1 MPIQVSAILL
11 AAGSSRRMEQLKQL
25 LPLHDKPIIRHCLD
39 NLITSGIENIV
50 AVLGYRGDEVLAA
63 IQEMPVQ
70 IVLNENQE
78 SEMAESVRIG
88 LRAIAEKS
96 SGVLVCLSDH
106 PLVSVD
112 TLKSLMQCFV
122 ETPDKII
129 IPLYKGKRGHPT
141 LFPRNVIEEIFEAG
155 TLRDI
160 IDKNRTMLRFLNVQD
175 EGVILDMDTK
185 EDYERIRKKIR
196 DLT

>member
-1 MPIQVSAILL
+1 M
-11 AAGSSRRMEQLKQL
+11 GQLKQL

-63 IQEMPVQ
+63 IHEMPVQ
-70 IVLNENQE
+70 IILNENQE

-112 TLKSLMQCFV
+112 TLKSLMQCFR
-122 ETPDKII
+122 EAPDKII

-160 IDKNRTMLRFLNVQD
+160 IDKNGSRLKFLKVQD

-185 EDYERIRKKIR
+185 EDYDKVLKKIGS
-196 DLT
+196 

>member
-1 MPIQVSAILL
+1 MGQP
-11 AAGSSRRMEQLKQL
+11 KQL

-39 NLITSGIENIV
+39 NLIASGIENIV
-50 AVLGYRGDEVLAA
+50 AVLGYHGDEVLAA

-112 TLKSLMQCFV
+112 TLKSLCNAFS
-122 ETPDKII
+122 KLLIKSSSLSI
-129 IPLYKGKRGHPT
+129 KGKEAT
-141 LFPRNVIEEIFEAG
+141 LPSFQEMLLKKS
-155 TLRDI
+155 LRPAH
-160 IDKNRTMLRFLNVQD
+160 
-175 EGVILDMDTK
+175 
-185 EDYERIRKKIR
+185 
-196 DLT
+196 

>member
-1 MPIQVSAILL
+1 M
-11 AAGSSRRMEQLKQL
+11 GQLKQL
-25 LPLHDKPIIRHCLD
+25 LPLHDKPIIKHCLD

-112 TLKSLMQCFV
+112 TLKSLMQCFL

-160 IDKNRTMLRFLNVQD
+160 IDKNRSRLKILNIQD

-185 EDYERIRKKIR
+185 EDYERILKKIR
-196 DLT
+196 S

>member
-1 MPIQVSAILL
+1 MSIQVSAILL
-11 AAGSSRRMEQLKQL
+11 AAGSSRRMGQLKQL

-50 AVLGYRGDEVLAA
+50 AVLGYRGDEVLAV
-63 IQEMPVQ
+63 IQEMPVH

-112 TLKSLMQCFV
+112 TLKSLMQCFR
-122 ETPDKII
+122 EAPDKII

-160 IDKNRTMLRFLNVQD
+160 IDKNGSRLKFLKVQD

-185 EDYERIRKKIR
+185 EDYDKVLKKIGS
-196 DLT
+196 

>member
-1 MPIQVSAILL
+1 M
-11 AAGSSRRMEQLKQL
+11 GQLKQL

-50 AVLGYRGDEVLAA
+50 AVLGYRGDEVLAV

-70 IVLNENQE
+70 IVLNKNQE

-106 PLVSVD
+106 PLVSID
-112 TLKSLMQCFV
+112 TLKSLMQCFR
-122 ETPDKII
+122 EAPDKII

-141 LFPRNVIEEIFEAG
+141 LFPRHAIEEIFNGG

-160 IDKNRTMLRFLNVQD
+160 IDKNRSRLRFLDVQD

-185 EDYERIRKKIR
+185 EDYDKVLKKIGSY
-196 DLT
+196 

>member
-1 MPIQVSAILL
+1 
-11 AAGSSRRMEQLKQL
+11 
-25 LPLHDKPIIRHCLD
+25 
-39 NLITSGIENIV
+39 
-50 AVLGYRGDEVLAA
+50 
-63 IQEMPVQ
+63 MPVQ

-112 TLKSLMQCFV
+112 TLKSLMQCFR
-122 ETPDKII
+122 EARDKII

-141 LFPRNVIEEIFEAG
+141 LFPRNVIEEIFEG
-155 TLRDI
+155 GILRDI
-160 IDKNRTMLRFLNVQD
+160 IDKNRSRLKFLNVQD

-185 EDYERIRKKIR
+185 EDYDKVLKKIGSY
-196 DLT
+196 

>member
-11 AAGSSRRMEQLKQL
+11 AAGSSRRMGQLKQL

-39 NLITSGIENIV
+39 NLITAGIENIV
-50 AVLGYRGDEVLAA
+50 AVLGYCGDEVLAV
-63 IQEMPVQ
+63 IQEMPVH

-160 IDKNRTMLRFLNVQD
+160 IDKNRSRLKFLNVQD
-175 EGVILDMDTK
+175 EGIILDMDTK
-185 EDYERIRKKIR
+185 EDYDKVLKKIGS
-196 DLT
+196 

>member
-112 TLKSLMQCFV
+112 TLKSLMQCFL

-160 IDKNRTMLRFLNVQD
+160 IDKNRSRLKFLNVQD

-185 EDYERIRKKIR
+185 EDYERILKKIGS
-196 DLT
+196 

>member
-1 MPIQVSAILL
+1 MGQP
-11 AAGSSRRMEQLKQL
+11 KQL

-50 AVLGYRGDEVLAA
+50 AVLGNRGDEVLAV
-63 IQEMPVQ
+63 IQEMPVK
-70 IVLNENQE
+70 IVLNKNQE

-88 LRAIAEKS
+88 LRAISENS
-96 SGVLVCLSDH
+96 SGVLICLSDH

-112 TLKSLMQCFV
+112 TLKILMQCFL

-141 LFPRNVIEEIFEAG
+141 LFPRNVIEEIFEGG

-160 IDKNRTMLRFLNVQD
+160 IDKNRSRLRFLDVQD

-185 EDYERIRKKIR
+185 EDYERILKKIR
-196 DLT
+196 N

>member
-1 MPIQVSAILL
+1 MSIQVSAILL
-11 AAGSSRRMEQLKQL
+11 AAGSSRRMGQLKQL

-112 TLKSLMQCFV
+112 TLKSLMQCFR
-122 ETPDKII
+122 EAPDKII

-141 LFPRNVIEEIFEAG
+141 LFPIHVIKEIFEAS

-160 IDKNRTMLRFLNVQD
+160 IDKNRSRLKFLNVQD

-185 EDYERIRKKIR
+185 EDYDKVLKKIGS
-196 DLT
+196 

>member
-11 AAGSSRRMEQLKQL
+11 AAGSSRRMGQLKQL

-112 TLKSLMQCFV
+112 TLKSLMQCFR
-122 ETPDKII
+122 EAPDKII

-160 IDKNRTMLRFLNVQD
+160 IDKNGSRLKFLKVQD

-185 EDYERIRKKIR
+185 EDYDKVLKKIGS
-196 DLT
+196 

>member
-1 MPIQVSAILL
+1 MGQP
-11 AAGSSRRMEQLKQL
+11 KQL
-25 LPLHDKPIIRHCLD
+25 LPLHDKPIIRHCID

-50 AVLGYRGDEVLAA
+50 AVLGNRRDEVLAV
-63 IQEMPVQ
+63 IQEMPVK
-70 IVLNENQE
+70 IVLNKNQE

-88 LRAIAEKS
+88 LRAISENS
-96 SGVLVCLSDH
+96 SGVLICLSDH

-112 TLKSLMQCFV
+112 TLKILMQCFL

-141 LFPRNVIEEIFEAG
+141 LFPRNVIEEIFNGG

-160 IDKNRTMLRFLNVQD
+160 IDKNRSRLKFLNVQD

-185 EDYERIRKKIR
+185 EDYERILKKIR
-196 DLT
+196 N

>member
-1 MPIQVSAILL
+1 M
-11 AAGSSRRMEQLKQL
+11 GQLKQL

-50 AVLGYRGDEVLAA
+50 AVLGYCGDEVLAV

-70 IVLNENQE
+70 IVFNENQE

-88 LRAIAEKS
+88 LRAIAENS
-96 SGVLVCLSDH
+96 SGVLICLSDH
-106 PLVSVD
+106 PLVSVE
-112 TLKSLMQCFV
+112 TLNGLMQCFL

-155 TLRDI
+155 TLRNI
-160 IDKNRTMLRFLNVQD
+160 IDKNRSILKFLNVQD

-185 EDYERIRKKIR
+185 EDYDKVLKKIGS
-196 DLT
+196 

>member
-1 MPIQVSAILL
+1 MGQP
-11 AAGSSRRMEQLKQL
+11 KQL

-39 NLITSGIENIV
+39 NLIASGIENIV
-50 AVLGYRGDEVLAA
+50 AVLGYHGDEVLAA

-70 IVLNENQE
+70 IVFNENQE

-112 TLKSLMQCFV
+112 TLKSLMQCFL

-160 IDKNRTMLRFLNVQD
+160 IDKNRSRLKFLNVQD

-185 EDYERIRKKIR
+185 EDYDKVLKKIGS
-196 DLT
+196 

>member
-11 AAGSSRRMEQLKQL
+11 AAGLSRRMGQLKQL

-39 NLITSGIENIV
+39 NLITAGIENIV
-50 AVLGYRGDEVLAA
+50 AVLGYHGEEVLIA

-70 IVLNENQE
+70 IVLNKDQK
-78 SEMAESVRIG
+78 SEMAESVKIG
-88 LRAIAEKS
+88 LRAIAENS

-106 PLVSVD
+106 PLISVE
-112 TLKSLMQCFV
+112 TLKSLMQCFL

-129 IPLYKGKRGHPT
+129 IPLFKGKRGHPT
-141 LFPRNVIEEIFEAG
+141 LFPRNVIEEIFGGG

-160 IDKNRTMLRFLNVQD
+160 IQKDPDRLRYLDVQD
-175 EGVILDMDTK
+175 EGVTLDMDTK
-185 EDYERIRKKIR
+185 EDYEKILKKIGS
-196 DLT
+196 

>member
-1 MPIQVSAILL
+1 M
-11 AAGSSRRMEQLKQL
+11 GQLKQL
-25 LPLHDKPIIRHCLD
+25 LPLHDKPIIKHCLD

-96 SGVLVCLSDH
+96 SGVLVYLSDH

-112 TLKSLMQCFV
+112 TLKSLMQCFL

-160 IDKNRTMLRFLNVQD
+160 IDKNRSRLKFLNVQD

-185 EDYERIRKKIR
+185 EDYDKVLKKIGSY
-196 DLT
+196 

>member
-1 MPIQVSAILL
+1 MGQP
-11 AAGSSRRMEQLKQL
+11 KQL

-50 AVLGYRGDEVLAA
+50 AVLGNRGDEVLAV
-63 IQEMPVQ
+63 IQEMPVK
-70 IVLNENQE
+70 IVLNKNQE

-88 LRAIAEKS
+88 LRAISENS
-96 SGVLVCLSDH
+96 SGVLICLSDH

-112 TLKSLMQCFV
+112 TLKILMQCFL

-141 LFPRNVIEEIFEAG
+141 LFPRNVIEEIFNGG

-160 IDKNRTMLRFLNVQD
+160 IDKNRSRLKFLNVQD
-175 EGVILDMDTK
+175 EGVVLDMDTK
-185 EDYERIRKKIR
+185 EDYDKVLKKIGS
-196 DLT
+196 

>member
-39 NLITSGIENIV
+39 NLITAGIENIV
-50 AVLGYRGDEVLAA
+50 AVLGYCGDEVLAA

-70 IVLNENQE
+70 IVFNENQE

-112 TLKSLMQCFV
+112 TLKSLMQCFL

-160 IDKNRTMLRFLNVQD
+160 IDKNRSRLKFLNVQD

-185 EDYERIRKKIR
+185 EDYDKVLKKIGS
-196 DLT
+196 

>member
-185 EDYERIRKKIR
+185 EDYDKVLKK
-196 DLT
+196 TGS

>member
-1 MPIQVSAILL
+1 MSIQVSAILL
-11 AAGSSRRMEQLKQL
+11 AAGSSRRMGQLKQL

-39 NLITSGIENIV
+39 NLITAGIENIV
-50 AVLGYRGDEVLAA
+50 AVLGYCGDEVLAV
-63 IQEMPVQ
+63 IQEMPVH

-160 IDKNRTMLRFLNVQD
+160 IDKNRSRLKFLNVQD
-175 EGVILDMDTK
+175 EGIILDMDTK
-185 EDYERIRKKIR
+185 EDYDKVLKKIGS
-196 DLT
+196 

>member
-1 MPIQVSAILL
+1 
-11 AAGSSRRMEQLKQL
+11 MEQLKQL

-50 AVLGYRGDEVLAA
+50 AVLGYRGDEVLAV
-63 IQEMPVQ
+63 IHEMPVQ
-70 IVLNENQE
+70 IVFNKNQE

-112 TLKSLMQCFV
+112 TLKILMQCFL

-129 IPLYKGKRGHPT
+129 IPIYKGKRGHPT

-160 IDKNRTMLRFLNVQD
+160 IDKNRSRLKFLDVQD
-175 EGVILDMDTK
+175 EGIILDMDTK
-185 EDYERIRKKIR
+185 EDYDKVLKKIGS
-196 DLT
+196 